1 MGGPRS
7 FYFFTID
14 DGFEDALF
22 GGEDT
27 AFAEDLC
34 VLGEVGVQLPLVN
47 ANAPSSN
54 AVPAV
59 WQPTKVALISI
70 PRSRPLR
77 VAPFLFR
84 CLSVKL
90 LICVL
95 RDVTRIKLY
104 RRRLDAICS
113 GTCPLDC
120 L

>member
-14 DGFEDALF
+14 NGFEDALF
-22 GGEDT
+22 GLEDT

-34 VLGEVGVQLPLVN
+34 VLGEVGVPLSLVE
-47 ANAPSSN
+47 ADAPSSN
-54 AVPAV
+54 VVPAV
-59 WQPTKVALISI
+59 WQSNKVALLSI
-70 PRSRPLR
+70 PRPRPLR
-77 VAPFLFR
+77 VAPFLFGS
-84 CLSVKL
+84 LPVKL

-95 RDVTRIKLY
+95 RDVTQNKLF
-104 RRRLDAICS
+104 RRRPDAICS